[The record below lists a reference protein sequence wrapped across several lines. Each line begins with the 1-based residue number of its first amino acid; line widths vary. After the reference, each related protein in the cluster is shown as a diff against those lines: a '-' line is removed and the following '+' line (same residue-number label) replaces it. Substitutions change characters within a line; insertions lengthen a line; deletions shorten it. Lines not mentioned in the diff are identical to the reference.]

1 MIKILLITI
10 SFFVLL
16 FVESFLLRVFSFSL
30 FAVVVLSMWKRVNDI
45 LFYTFLTLFGIVLDC
60 VLQVPLGTH
69 ILVLT
74 LLFLL
79 LEFLWLLVPVEG
91 KFGYIPIF
99 FFVFLYYLLI
109 PVVSSLL
116 SEGVFPSLLSSIWIE
131 IFVKSVISVGMFMLI
146 NRFTKS
152 LRDNKSRGV
161 IRLS

>member
-1 MIKILLITI
+1 MIKILLVTI

-30 FAVVVLSMWKRVNDI
+30 FAVVVLSMWKRVNDT

-60 VLQVPLGTH
+60 VLQAPLGTH

-74 LLFLL
+74 ILLLL
-79 LEFLWLLVPVEG
+79 LEFLWLLVPAEG
-91 KFGYIPIF
+91 KFGYIPVF
-99 FFVFLYYLLI
+99 LFVFLYYLLI

-131 IFVKSVISVGMFMLI
+131 ILVKSVISVGMSMLI
-146 NRFTKS
+146 SRFTKS
-152 LRDNKSRGV
+152 LRDSQPRGA